1 MTDTNTFNPADLDA
15 LAAVLVAGGVT
26 SVSVDA
32 AEVNV
37 PGVWIRFDG
46 VAETQLAGLTVN
58 TTLFLI
64 VGDGDSRQ
72 VLTRLAAL
80 YNQVAVALRPLG
92 GSAGPATRAGVVQA
106 AGTIPLPALAVPFD
120 LLTTN

>member
-1 MTDTNTFNPADLDA
+1 MSDTNTLSFADLDA
-15 LAAVLVAGGVT
+15 LAQILRNGGVG

-46 VAETQLAGLTVN
+46 VGERLAGLTLN
-58 TTLFLI
+58 TTLYLM
-64 VGDGDSRQ
+64 VGDQDPRRA
-72 VLTRLAAL
+72 LDALAAL
-80 YNQVAVALRPLG
+80 YNQVAVALRPIG
-92 GSAGPATRAGVVQA
+92 GPAGPATRAGVVA
-106 AGTIPLPALAVPFD
+106 TPGTIPLPALAVPFD